1 MFFNFL
7 IISQFG
13 DKTRSLPMIFFM
25 TDGQANVGVTGT
37 QNIIREVKK
46 INHFGIPIYGLA
58 YGQDA
63 GIN

>member
-1 MFFNFL
+1 
-7 IISQFG
+7 
-13 DKTRSLPMIFFM
+13 MIFFM